1 MSIDANKKLC
11 VLKRYLFDEVRRSIT
26 KETYVEV
33 LRGTVSSEDYVA
45 TVGLDDAERKL
56 DEDP

>member
-1 MSIDANKKLC
+1 MSIDANKKM
-11 VLKRYLFDEVRRSIT
+11 YLLRCYFFDEVLRSTT
-26 KETYVEV
+26 KETYREV

-45 TVGLDDAERKL
+45 TVGLVDAERKL